1 MSVLDKTRQTYLL
14 KWLKQQAKQHKVAL
28 LCSVLTGLATAICI
42 IMQAALLANILQD
55 LIILGGNFKSITVYF
70 TALLA
75 LFGIRSLI
83 TYAREKI
90 NFSLGAAIRHSIRQQ
105 LITKIEKEGPVAI
118 YHHTGG
124 GLSTLLIE
132 QIEDLH
138 DFYAR
143 YLPQM
148 QLSMMIPIIIV
159 AVILPFNWTAAL
171 ILMATAPLIPIFMIL
186 VGMGAA
192 DVNRRNFK
200 ALTYLSGHFLDRLK
214 GLTTIRLF
222 NQGCNQTEQI
232 ANAAERFRIRT
243 MNVLKMAFLSSA
255 VLEFFTSIS
264 IAIVAVYFG
273 FSYLGE
279 FDFGAYDSG
288 VTLFAGFFALILAPE
303 FFQPLRDLGTYYH
316 AKAQAIA
323 AADNIEKFIIQPTHV
338 NESTSVKT
346 VNFDQNIET
355 IVGKDL
361 VILSAD
367 NQPIIGPLN
376 FTLTPPFRIALTGI
390 SGEGKSSI
398 LNLLL
403 GFLPYRGSLMI
414 NGIEFHTIDIKS
426 WRSKLSWLGQNP
438 YLINGTIR
446 QNLLLADPLATSQ
459 DIADVIEQAQ
469 LTELIAQLPDGLDT
483 EIGED
488 AVKISV
494 GQAQR
499 IAIARALLKPC
510 QLMLLDEPTASLDKQ
525 TALEIETILA
535 QSYQQ
540 CQIIMVTHHLNQAMQ
555 FSQIWRLHNQQLYIN
570 KPDSMLC

>member
-55 LIILGGNFKSITVYF
+55 LIMLGGNFKSITVYF

-414 NGIEFHTIDIKS
+414 NSIEFQTIDIKS
-426 WRSKLSWLGQNP
+426 WRSQLSWLGQNP

>member
-42 IMQAALLANILQD
+42 IIQAALLANILQD

>member
-138 DFYAR
+138 DFYVR

-414 NGIEFHTIDIKS
+414 NGIEFQTIDIKS
-426 WRSKLSWLGQNP
+426 WRSQLSWLGQNP

>member
-1 MSVLDKTRQTYLL
+1 MSALDKTRQTYLL

-55 LIILGGNFKSITVYF
+55 LIMLGGNFKSITVYF

-414 NGIEFHTIDIKS
+414 NSIEFQTIDIKS
-426 WRSKLSWLGQNP
+426 WRSQLSWLGQNP

>member
-42 IMQAALLANILQD
+42 IIQAALLANILQD

-540 CQIIMVTHHLNQAMQ
+540 CQIIMVTHHLNQTMQ

>member
-414 NGIEFHTIDIKS
+414 NGIEFKTIDIKS
-426 WRSKLSWLGQNP
+426 WRSQLSWLGQNP

>member
-105 LITKIEKEGPVAI
+105 LITKIEKEGPAAI

-171 ILMATAPLIPIFMIL
+171 ILMATAPLIPLFMIL

-279 FDFGAYDSG
+279 FDFGAYNG
-288 VTLFAGFFALILAPE
+288 QVTLFAGFFALILAPE

-346 VNFDQNIET
+346 VNFDQDIET

-414 NGIEFHTIDIKS
+414 NGIEFQTIDIKS
-426 WRSKLSWLGQNP
+426 WRSQLSWLGQNP

-446 QNLLLADPLATSQ
+446 QNLLLADQLATSQ

>member
-1 MSVLDKTRQTYLL
+1 MSLLDKTRQTYLL

-105 LITKIEKEGPVAI
+105 LITKVEKEGPVAI

>member
-414 NGIEFHTIDIKS
+414 NSIEFQTIDIKS
-426 WRSKLSWLGQNP
+426 WRSQLSWLGQNP

>member
-1 MSVLDKTRQTYLL
+1 MSALDKTRQTYLL

-55 LIILGGNFKSITVYF
+55 LIMLGGNFKSITVYF

-171 ILMATAPLIPIFMIL
+171 ILMATAPLIPLFMIL

-367 NQPIIGPLN
+367 NQPIIGPLS
-376 FTLTPPFRIALTGI
+376 FTLTPPFRIALTGV

-414 NGIEFHTIDIKS
+414 NGIEFQTIDIKS
-426 WRSKLSWLGQNP
+426 WRSQLSWLGQNP

>member
-171 ILMATAPLIPIFMIL
+171 ILMATAPLIPIFMVL

-426 WRSKLSWLGQNP
+426 WRSQLSWLGQNP

-570 KPDSMLC
+570 KPDSTLC

>member
-83 TYAREKI
+83 TYAREKF

-414 NGIEFHTIDIKS
+414 NGIEFQTIDIKS
-426 WRSKLSWLGQNP
+426 WRSQLSWLGQNP